1 MIDEIKRQC
10 FGNKMSEIN
19 QTTEQNQPTN
29 NQQQTA
35 KQQTINK
42 TNQHQLTKPNFN
54 VKSKA
59 LFKKEAT

>member
-1 MIDEIKRQC
+1 VK
-10 FGNKMSEIN
+10 IN
-19 QTTEQNQPTN
+19 QTTEQSQPTSD
-29 NQQQTA
+29 